1 MDLRISFG
9 DSKEIFERN
18 FINIKNLE
26 TKNIFLSKLRF
37 WNISYFYSISLC
49 TRCEFWISEFL
60 KRIIHEQFSEKEVVS
75 SSANKQNL
83 PFIVSTF
90 ENKLRG
96 KRDCWRSMNEIQGA
110 RIIFIGCYVIDVDY
124 ARMHVGR
131 QDFDTR
137 QGREIRKTRR
147 MSREYR
153 TWEM

>member
-1 MDLRISFG
+1 MEIAKKF
-9 DSKEIFERN
+9 SKEILLILKIWKPRTF
-18 FINIKNLE
+18 
-26 TKNIFLSKLRF
+26 FLSKLRF
-37 WNISYFYSISLC
+37 WNISYFYSSISLC

-96 KRDCWRSMNEIQGA
+96 KRDCWRSMNEIQDA
-110 RIIFIGCYVIDVDY
+110 RIIFIGWYVIDVDY